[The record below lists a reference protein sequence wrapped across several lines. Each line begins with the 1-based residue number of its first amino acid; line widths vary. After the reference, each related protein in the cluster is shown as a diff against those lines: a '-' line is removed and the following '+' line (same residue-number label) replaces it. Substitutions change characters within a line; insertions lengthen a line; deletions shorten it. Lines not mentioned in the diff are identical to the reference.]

1 MEPEDVPAGESLA
14 GATLRQRGVGRS
26 QKAQAAGG
34 EAREDGSQLP
44 RPQVARRLREDFA
57 HVVHH
62 AQVTAVLALVGARSR
77 PGSGDAPA
85 VDRSAEQKSGAAAP
99 VIGTAAAVHGDG
111 ATELGDG
118 HHEKVRS
125 TGFEALKERSQT
137 RPEVLGGASEAPLFG
152 ALTHVCVPALGICRR
167 RDKSKIGAGQARNRC
182 EPLAEGCA
190 GESVRFGE
198 RSGAVSRKGT
208 YRLEGLAPG
217 RSEAGAGIR
226 AGALGVELCQSTL
239 GCRGV
244 GGEDE
249 ILDVLEGQR
258 AWVARQAP
266 RALC

>member
-1 MEPEDVPAGESLA
+1 MPRLRGRRAQGLWQRKGPVPRSQATASGSPAEERNHGARGCAGGGKPG

-111 ATELGDG
+111 ATELRDG
-118 HHEKVRS
+118 HDEKVRS

-152 ALTHVCVPALGICRR
+152 ALTHV
-167 RDKSKIGAGQARNRC
+167 
-182 EPLAEGCA
+182 
-190 GESVRFGE
+190 
-198 RSGAVSRKGT
+198 
-208 YRLEGLAPG
+208 
-217 RSEAGAGIR
+217 
-226 AGALGVELCQSTL
+226 
-239 GCRGV
+239 
-244 GGEDE
+244 
-249 ILDVLEGQR
+249 
-258 AWVARQAP
+258 
-266 RALC
+266 